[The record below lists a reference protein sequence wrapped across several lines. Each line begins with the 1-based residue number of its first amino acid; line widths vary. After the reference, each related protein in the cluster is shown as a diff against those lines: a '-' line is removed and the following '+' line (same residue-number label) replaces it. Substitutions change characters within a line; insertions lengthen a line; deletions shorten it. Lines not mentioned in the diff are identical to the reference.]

1 MLSALPLRRASAQGA
16 SFTRRPLWVRPLE
29 SLWSIL
35 AKWQFVNRLPY
46 VSIAS
51 LLLSRCAAQSEQGAD
66 LRLLENFRIDALAE
80 HTGLG
85 ADLLASSACCPS
97 SDSRTLG
104 LASRHLRFCEAC
116 MQEGFH
122 AALFQFKPV
131 RLCPI
136 HRQRLKEVCPHCHSK
151 IPYRLDA
158 AFAALALC
166 CPRCRQSLLADPT
179 ALARQRHPVAAHDV
193 LLRWQFFL
201 ATYVYW
207 YADPQSLR
215 DDGGRF
221 LDQSKPHINPA
232 ATKRFDFVGRL
243 QDLLVLP
250 PPLPIL
256 KVSMDLAL
264 MPRPVKQNRF
274 DQTVAEPCFTRA
286 LWPRFHTKRFLTLYR
301 RYDNFCMRLRDL
313 NSPSQ
318 RETTRWWRRS
328 WEGEIARD
336 CASSP
341 SDPMCPPL
349 GIAEWACYAISP
361 RHVLQQAELHNTLGE
376 RFEQD
381 LRLTWQAW
389 NDVVMHMGTRPFGA
403 LHPYLVPPRACWL
416 SSPAFAPGSPALGFF

>member
-1 MLSALPLRRASAQGA
+1 MLPALSLRCASVQGA

-35 AKWQFVNRLPY
+35 TKWQFVNRLPY

-66 LRLLENFRIDALAE
+66 LRLLENFRMDALAE
-80 HTGLG
+80 HSGLG

-97 SDSRTLG
+97 LDSRTLG
-104 LASRHLRFCEAC
+104 LASRHLRFCGAC

-166 CPRCRQSLLADPT
+166 CPRCRRSLLSDPT
-179 ALARQRHPVAAHDV
+179 VLARQGHTNASHDV
-193 LLRWQFFL
+193 LSRWQFFL

-207 YADPQSLR
+207 YADHQSLR

-221 LDQSKPHINPA
+221 LDQTKPHINPA
-232 ATKRFDFVGRL
+232 AAKRFDFVGRL
-243 QDLLVLP
+243 QDLLDLP
-250 PPLPIL
+250 PPLPSL
-256 KVSMDLAL
+256 KLPRDLVL
-264 MPRPVKQNRF
+264 MPRRTNQNRF
-274 DQTVAEPCFTRA
+274 DTTVTEPCFTGA
-286 LWPRFHTKRFLTLYR
+286 LWPRFHTKRFLALYR
-301 RYDNFCMRLRDL
+301 RYDNFSVRLQDL
-313 NSPSQ
+313 KSPAQ
-318 RETTRWWRRS
+318 RETTWWWRRS

-336 CASSP
+336 CASP
-341 SDPMCPPL
+341 SDLTCPPL

-361 RHVLQQAELHNTLGE
+361 RHVLQQAELHNTIGM

-381 LRLTWQAW
+381 LRLTWLSIEVKMQ
-389 NDVVMHMGTRPFGA
+389 
-403 LHPYLVPPRACWL
+403 PP
-416 SSPAFAPGSPALGFF
+416 